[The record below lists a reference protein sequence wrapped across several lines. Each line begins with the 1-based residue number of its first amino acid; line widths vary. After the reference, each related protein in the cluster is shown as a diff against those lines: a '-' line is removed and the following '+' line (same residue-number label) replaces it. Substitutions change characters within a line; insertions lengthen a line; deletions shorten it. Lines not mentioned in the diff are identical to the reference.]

1 MIRSSWRIRTLAS
14 GAPSTAGM
22 PRLRA
27 TIAVCDVL
35 PPRSVMKPQKV
46 CVARVLNWSMSAGE
60 ISCAMTIFEST
71 GEWSLCVYAAMEA
84 GVFASA
90 FRSCSTTCW
99 KSALRSRKIFILNVI
114 EVMAEFLQ
122 LFSQCP
128 FRVIAARADQCEDG
142 LRQRCIVQEEG
153 MYVQECVHLGRRI
166 SRQLS
171 AQCFEFPAHLILRCM
186 ETRNLSLNLA

>member
-71 GEWSLCVYAAMEA
+71 GEWPLCVRRNGSGRFCQRFQKLFDHLLEIRL
-84 GVFASA
+84 A
-90 FRSCSTTCW
+90 FTQ
-99 KSALRSRKIFILNVI
+99 IFILNVI